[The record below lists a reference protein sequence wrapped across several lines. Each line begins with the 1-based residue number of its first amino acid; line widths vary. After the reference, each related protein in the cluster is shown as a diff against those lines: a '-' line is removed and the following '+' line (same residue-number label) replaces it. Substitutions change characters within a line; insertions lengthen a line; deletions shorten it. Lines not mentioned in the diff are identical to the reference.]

1 MIKIEEN
8 KPKKC
13 TGLSSLFITFTYN
26 PDIVAAVKS
35 IDGSLYDPKTK
46 TWEVPAGELARVID
60 TLCLIDDIELQLLK
74 TCKTKYKQFE
84 LKGDYKLKPFD
95 YQIDGIQ
102 YGLNVDKWLLLDEPG
117 LGKTFQILHIAEE
130 LYLQGKIEHCLIIC
144 GVNVLK
150 YNWAN
155 EVKKHTNLTCRILGE
170 KVNKRGKRS
179 IGSVDERVA
188 QLNSK
193 IDEFFIITN
202 VETLREDRIVKAIN
216 NSKVN
221 KIDMIAFD
229 EVHVSKNPQSQQG
242 KNLLKLTKAKY
253 KIGATGTLLLN
264 NPLDAYLPL
273 AWIDVENSCMT
284 NFKNYYCDI
293 TDKNIIVGYKHLD
306 SLKYEIEQSSLRRR
320 KELLNLPPKT
330 VIREY
335 VEMGNK
341 QAEFY
346 EHIKQ
351 GIIDE
356 VDKVKMSRTNLLARV
371 TRLRQATALPSI
383 LTSEN
388 IDSAKLVRACDLVE
402 QIISNGDKVVV
413 FSTFKQPI
421 YDLAERLKKYAPLVN
436 TGDTPDATIETNKE
450 KFQSDPKANIFL
462 GTWQKCGTGLTL
474 TAATYM
480 IFIDTPWTAAVKKQA
495 EDRIHRIGT
504 KSNVTIYDLITKD
517 TIDERVAEI
526 LDDKEA
532 ISDYIIDDEVTE
544 KGLASLQKYIEE
556 LR

>member
-1 MIKIEEN
+1 
-8 KPKKC
+8 
-13 TGLSSLFITFTYN
+13 
-26 PDIVAAVKS
+26 
-35 IDGSLYDPKTK
+35 
-46 TWEVPAGELARVID
+46 
-60 TLCLIDDIELQLLK
+60 
-74 TCKTKYKQFE
+74 
-84 LKGDYKLKPFD
+84 
-95 YQIDGIQ
+95 
-102 YGLNVDKWLLLDEPG
+102 
-117 LGKTFQILHIAEE
+117 
-130 LYLQGKIEHCLIIC
+130 
-144 GVNVLK
+144 
-150 YNWAN
+150 
-155 EVKKHTNLTCRILGE
+155 
-170 KVNKRGKRS
+170 
-179 IGSVDERVA
+179 
-188 QLNSK
+188 
-193 IDEFFIITN
+193 
-202 VETLREDRIVKAIN
+202 
-216 NSKVN
+216 
-221 KIDMIAFD
+221 
-229 EVHVSKNPQSQQG
+229 
-242 KNLLKLTKAKY
+242 
-253 KIGATGTLLLN
+253 
-264 NPLDAYLPL
+264 
-273 AWIDVENSCMT
+273 MT
-284 NFKNYYCDI
+284 NFKRYYCDI

-306 SLKYEIEQSSLRRR
+306 SLKYEIEKSSLRRR

-335 VEMGNK
+335 VEMGNR

-346 EHIKQ
+346 DHIKQ

-421 YDLAERLKKYAPLVN
+421 YELAERLKKYAPLVN